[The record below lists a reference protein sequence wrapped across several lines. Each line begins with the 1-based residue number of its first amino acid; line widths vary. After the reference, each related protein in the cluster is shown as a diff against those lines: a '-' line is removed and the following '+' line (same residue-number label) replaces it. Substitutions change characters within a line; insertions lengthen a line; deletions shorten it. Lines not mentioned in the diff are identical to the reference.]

1 MPDDPTAQDTRA
13 RLLAA
18 LEARQ
23 AELVDLC
30 AQTVRIPSEN
40 PPGDTTDITRFVR
53 GYLQDVGLHVRE
65 FAPRPERP
73 NLIAAIGPADARP
86 HLVLN
91 SHLDTFPAGD
101 GWEGS
106 PFSGA
111 VVDGRLYGRGASDM
125 RVGLATSLFLARLV
139 VDLELR
145 LPGRLTFSYSSDEES
160 GGIWGTRW
168 LLEHVPELH
177 GDSCLIGDQCGTWA
191 IGIGE
196 KGGCWL
202 RLRTSGRSSHA
213 AYGTRDSATAWLV
226 RALQVLQSLED
237 LPPATPAALRP
248 VVERERALVSAE
260 WGEQAP
266 EILERITVNVGTV
279 RGGQSINLVADSAVA
294 EVDVRLPPGITT
306 EMVLATL
313 RQRFAAAGVP
323 TPEIEVIA
331 SFDPYFTPPEAAI
344 VRATSASSAAVRGE
358 PSLPVLRLGATDA
371 RFFRA
376 AGIPTVV
383 FGPKAHNMGGPNEY
397 VTLDDLLTVARVHAG
412 VIVDFLYGEPPDA
425 DAGDDLAGRVEI
437 AYRVDLVGDAA
448 PSVGGPP

>member
-1 MPDDPTAQDTRA
+1 MSDEATAHDTRA

-18 LEARQ
+18 LDARQ
-23 AELVDLC
+23 AELIDLC

-53 GYLQDVGLHVRE
+53 GYLQDAGLYVNE
-65 FAPRPERP
+65 YAPRPERP
-73 NLIAAIGPADARP
+73 NLVAAIGPADARP

-101 GWEGS
+101 GWDGS

-111 VVDGRLYGRGASDM
+111 VRDGRLYGRGASDM
-125 RVGLATSLFLARLV
+125 RVGLATSLFLARLI

-177 GDSCLIGDQCGTWA
+177 GDGCLIGDQCGTWA

-266 EILERITVNVGTV
+266 DILERVTVNVGTV
-279 RGGQSINLVADSAVA
+279 RGGTSINLVADSAVA
-294 EVDVRLPPGITT
+294 EVDVRLPPGITAET
-306 EMVLATL
+306 VLATL
-313 RQRFAAAGVP
+313 EQRFAAAGVP
-323 TPEIEVIA
+323 SPEIEVIA

-344 VRATSASSAAVRGE
+344 VRATSANSARVRGE
-358 PSLPVLRLGATDA
+358 ASLPVLRLGATDA

-376 AGIPTVV
+376 SGIPTVV
-383 FGPKAHNMGGPNEY
+383 FGPKAYNMGGPNEY
-397 VTLDDLLTVARVHAG
+397 VTLDDLAVVARVHAG
-412 VIVDFLYGEPPDA
+412 VVVDFLYGEAGADDPDEP
-425 DAGDDLAGRVEI
+425 GGRAEI
-437 AYRVDLVGDAA
+437 AHR
-448 PSVGGPP
+448 